1 MAQKSIESLVDEKDN
16 FIDAAENGLIDDF
29 DPIENAIYN
38 AAIKEVNKMDQ
49 EDGKV
54 KFSEANLIILS
65 YIAEAMIMAMQKS
78 DYPSK
83 VQEYIGS
90 FDKVGR
96 YNIRIQNRLNGLDI
110 AEMQEA
116 VAPIQGQI
124 AQQVLNGLT
133 GQGINTQFV
142 SPVTETIYKNIVSG
156 ASIDDLKNALQTL
169 IKSDTQRLGL
179 FKRYVSQ
186 ISRDA
191 IMQYEGQINAYF
203 STKYDFNAYLY
214 VGGLVRDSRP
224 QCVVWNGMGILP
236 KATLGEEIAKAYIS
250 GSGMIPGTTVE
261 NFAVYRGGY
270 NCRHTAIPTRIK

>member
-1 MAQKSIESLVDEKDN
+1 MAKANIEGLVEDKDN
-16 FIDAAENGLIDDF
+16 FIDKAESDLIDGF
-29 DPIENAIYN
+29 DPIESAIYN
-38 AAIKEVNKMDQ
+38 AAVKEVNKMDQ

-54 KFSEANLIILS
+54 KFNEANLILLS
-65 YIAEAMIMAMQKS
+65 YLAEAMILAMQKS
-78 DYPSK
+78 AYPSK
-83 VQEYIGS
+83 VQEYVGS
-90 FDKVGR
+90 FDKVGA
-96 YNIRIQNRLNGLDI
+96 YNIRIQNKLNGLDI
-110 AEMQEA
+110 AEMSEA
-116 VAPIQGQI
+116 VGPIQGQI
-124 AQQVLNGLT
+124 VQQVLDGLT

-142 SPVTETIYKNIVSG
+142 KPVTETIYKNIVSG
-156 ASIDDLKNALQTL
+156 ASIDDLKKALQTL
-169 IKSDTQRLGL
+169 IQSDTQRLGL

-203 STKYDFNAYLY
+203 STKYNFNAYLY

-224 QCVVWNGMGILP
+224 QCVVWNGMGVLP

-270 NCRHTAIPTRIK
+270 NCRHTAIPTRI